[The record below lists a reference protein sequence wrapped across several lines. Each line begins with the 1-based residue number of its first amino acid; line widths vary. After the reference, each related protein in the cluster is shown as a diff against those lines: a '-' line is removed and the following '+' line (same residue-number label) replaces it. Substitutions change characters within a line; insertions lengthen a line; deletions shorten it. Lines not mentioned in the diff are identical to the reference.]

1 MIVLYGR
8 KVTKEMLSV
17 LDKAQKPQTN
27 ADRIR
32 SMTDEELAVW
42 INDTGVI
49 CNLCAYQK
57 ECDAPCSRET
67 CIEGVAKWLQQPVEE
82 VLADG

>member
-1 MIVLYGR
+1 MATPIAEYR
-8 KVTKEMLSV
+8 M
-17 LDKAQKPQTN
+17 TN

-32 SMTDEELAVW
+32 EMSDEELAEW

-57 ECDAPCSRET
+57 ECDAHCSRET
-67 CIEGVAKWLQQPVEE
+67 CIEGIAKWLQQPAEE
-82 VLADG
+82 DTP